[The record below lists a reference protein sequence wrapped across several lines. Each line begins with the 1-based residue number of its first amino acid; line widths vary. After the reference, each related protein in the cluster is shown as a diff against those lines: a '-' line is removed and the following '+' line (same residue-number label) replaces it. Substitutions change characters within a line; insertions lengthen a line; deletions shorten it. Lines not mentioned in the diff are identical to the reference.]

1 MVKKGFSL
9 VEALIVMAIV
19 AILFACASK
28 VITTRPKQNK
38 QVTSHGYFECYLMGS
53 QLWQRYVRDGA
64 EEPARFVSG
73 HCTFQPPSGVAF
85 FSLNSINP
93 PYSEFQ
99 PNINNDLEISV
110 NADQISI
117 SAVGNS
123 QDSYTVVSNDN
134 VQNMRNYFNMMY
146 PDSELYNNGNPRSGL
161 MISW

>member
-9 VEALIVMAIV
+9 AEALIVMAIV

-38 QVTSHGYFECYLMGS
+38 QVTSHGYFECYRDGTSLK
-53 QLWQRYVRDGA
+53 QRYVREGA
-64 EEPARFVSG
+64 AEPERDVSG
-73 HCTFQPPSGVAF
+73 HCTFKPPSGVAF

-99 PNINNDLEISV
+99 PNITRTLQIQVQDNSITISP
-110 NADQISI
+110 QGSLTE
-117 SAVGNS
+117 
-123 QDSYTVVSNDN
+123 SYDITSNDN
-134 VQNMRNYFNMMY
+134 EDNMKNYFNMMY
-146 PDSELYNNGNPRSGL
+146 PDSELYNNGASRSGL